1 LYPTLTQNWLWQY
14 YYQKN
19 RDAHDNLHTDACIY
33 SPGVVICKT
42 DDAFPER
49 MEEKDWVTVDVIS
62 CAAPNLRR
70 RPSNA
75 YNSDCASPVTVTST
89 DLYKLHL
96 KRAKHILHIAAANKV
111 DALILGAFGCGAFAN
126 DPQVVARAYR
136 DALKDYKRYFQYI
149 EFAVYCR
156 ADETENYD
164 AFQRALH
171 V

>member
-1 LYPTLTQNWLWQY
+1 
-14 YYQKN
+14 
-19 RDAHDNLHTDACIY
+19 
-33 SPGVVICKT
+33 
-42 DDAFPER
+42 
-49 MEEKDWVTVDVIS
+49 MEEKDWTTVDVIN

-70 RPSNA
+70 KPSNA
-75 YNSDCASPVTVTST
+75 YNSDYGAPTTITSA
-89 DLYKLHL
+89 DLYRLHL

-156 ADETENYD
+156 ADETENYEVFKRTLP
-164 AFQRALH
+164 A
-171 V
+171 